1 MIIKSP
7 NATHQP
13 AENTETSD
21 RWVKGVLDL
30 IKLTNQGKLTWKRVT
45 DPSLW
50 EDEYEAALGQKR
62 IKLEILSRREMT
74 SGGYSL
80 ISGYEKPRP
89 KPKSRSYPYLR
100 IYKSIGNELAAS
112 FPDIAPIGA
121 LTDAVSKQIAEGENG
136 ILQEIHAQLGA
147 EKMDA

>member
-1 MIIKSP
+1 ML
-7 NATHQP
+7 H
-13 AENTETSD
+13 
-21 RWVKGVLDL
+21 L
-30 IKLTNQGKLTWKRVT
+30 IPLTNQGKLVWKRVT

-50 EDEYEAALGQKR
+50 EDEYEASLGQKR
-62 IKLEILSRREMT
+62 IKLEIPSRREMT

-100 IYKSIGNELAAS
+100 IYKSLGNELAAS

-121 LTDAVSKQIAEGENG
+121 LTDAVSKQIAEDENS
-136 ILQEIHAQLGA
+136 ILQEIHAQLDSERA
-147 EKMDA
+147 EA